1 MSMTAPN
8 SYVTPA
14 SPVVVQQMARL
25 NQNADRLLDNAESAI
40 RGLQHLSFA
49 NVDLDPRFQ
58 FSQEDLD
65 ALIEQL
71 GPLPDIDIADWT
83 AGLDLS
89 AGDQNFVFNGA
100 LLSRLQEALPE
111 FILPA
116 VPTAPPLPT
125 APADPGDAPEPD
137 APQRPQLV
145 DYAPPDIDTNI
156 PIPQYTDVTSEV
168 PFPTLRPIT
177 LPTPPVLNID
187 DIQFEG
193 TTPVFT
199 GTPPDPADFQFENAE
214 YSSDLTASIK
224 QAILAQLGGG
234 TGLPPGVETALFE
247 RAREREYELADR
259 NVQQTTEEW
268 AAKGHRIP
276 GGPLARQIDRQRYD
290 ANTKISQLNRDQYI
304 EAWRIQIEQFRNGL
318 STALAYE
325 DATMRL
331 FAQSE
336 DRRLQ
341 AVRMKLDLTLAVYN
355 AAISKYN
362 ADANVF
368 QVQAQVYRDRFSA
381 EQVKVQVFSEQLRAQ
396 QLIGELNEQDVRI
409 FAERLRA
416 LQINA
421 DIYRARI
428 DGYTAQFQ
436 AINARINV
444 YRAQLES
451 NGQLV
456 SMYEADTRSFG
467 ELVRASLSRTERFT
481 ALASMY
487 SQQVG
492 AWRTQ
497 YEGLLKGYDSE
508 VEKARLQR
516 DVYAANS
523 DRLQGWVQ
531 GETGRIRALTEKYQ
545 AIAAEIGARSE
556 TERTKYSLA
565 LSIAQAS
572 IERMRSAADILM
584 KNGEINIQSG
594 LTAANLLLRAKETA
608 ATTLSQ
614 LAAGMTSAANVN
626 ASISDSSS
634 SSLSYSFSGEIEV
647 N

>member
-25 NQNADRLLDNAESAI
+25 NENSDRLLNSAELAI
-40 RGLQHLSFA
+40 SGLQHLSFA

-58 FSQEDLD
+58 FSQDDLD

-71 GPLPDIDIADWT
+71 GPLPDIDIANWT
-83 AGLDLS
+83 QGLDLS
-89 AGDQNFVFNGA
+89 AGDQNFVFNAA
-100 LLSRLQEALPE
+100 LLARLQEALPD

-116 VPTAPPLPT
+116 VPAAPPLPD

-137 APQRPQLV
+137 RPERPQLV

-156 PIPQYTDVTSEV
+156 PIPEYSDVTSEV

-177 LPTPPVLNID
+177 LPTPPVLQLD

-199 GTPPDPADFQFENAE
+199 GVAPDPADFQFENAE

-234 TGLPPGVETALFE
+234 TGLPPAVENALFE
-247 RAREREYELADR
+247 RAREREYEVGDR
-259 NVQQTTEEW
+259 NVQQVTEEW

-276 GGPLARQIDRQRYD
+276 AGPLARQVDRIRYD
-290 ANTKISQLNRDQYI
+290 ANTKISQLNRDQFI

-318 STALAYE
+318 SSALAYE

-368 QVQAQVYRDRFSA
+368 QVQAQVYRDRFAA
-381 EQVKVQVFSEQLRAQ
+381 EQVKVQVYSEQLRAQ
-396 QLIGELNEQDVRI
+396 QLVGELNEQDVRI

-487 SQQVG
+487 SQRVG

-497 YEGLLKGYDSE
+497 YDGILKGYDSE

-523 DRLQGWVQ
+523 DRLRGWTE
-531 GETGRIRALTEKYQ
+531 GEVGRIRALTEKYQ

-572 IERMRSAADILM
+572 IERMRAAADILM

-594 LTAANLLLRAKETA
+594 LTAANLMLRARETA
-608 ATTLSQ
+608 ATTLAQ

-634 SSLSYSFSGEIEV
+634 SSLSYNFSGEIEV